1 METNHLAVTLE
12 RVQDILEPQAGQA
25 TVARATLGLFFVAV
39 TLDTGHT
46 GLCATPLKEI
56 PEAVCCPSSA
66 MSMPFPGK
74 LAGMGALR
82 LAGDLHAQ
90 ACEQAAFR
98 PLDDTSGWP
107 FRNKLHTRDA
117 ILCGDWNLEPGSD
130 EYLALQ
136 QPFEATDTVSTPG
149 GDRADALFDA
159 WTLAHPG
166 QPHAPT
172 FQLFDRCYRPAPI
185 TVDYVLVSDGLRTR
199 VRRVDV
205 DLQTQSSD
213 HQSVLIELG

>member
-1 METNHLAVTLE
+1 
-12 RVQDILEPQAGQA
+12 
-25 TVARATLGLFFVAV
+25 
-39 TLDTGHT
+39 
-46 GLCATPLKEI
+46 
-56 PEAVCCPSSA
+56 
-66 MSMPFPGK
+66 
-74 LAGMGALR
+74 
-82 LAGDLHAQ
+82 
-90 ACEQAAFR
+90 
-98 PLDDTSGWP
+98 
-107 FRNKLHTRDA
+107 
-117 ILCGDWNLEPGSD
+117 
-130 EYLALQ
+130 
-136 QPFEATDTVSTPG
+136 
-149 GDRADALFDA
+149 LFDA